1 MCLLINGTQYT
12 TLHCTDVSRDGYWNQ
27 SPLHWACDGGRKQVV
42 QYLVER
48 AHCDVSEYHD
58 IHCVNLVKSQESVMI
73 SDHTHYTDVTDDDY
87 PGRTPLDLA
96 TEGSTNTWADQDE
109 RKRCTEVVDYLKSLP
124 TEHSESLLHH
134 TLCPHITKVKWLLCD
149 WFTTVQRSHQ

>member
-1 MCLLINGTQYT
+1 M
-12 TLHCTDVSRDGYWNQ
+12 
-27 SPLHWACDGGRKQVV
+27 SPLHFACDGGHKQVV

-58 IHCVNLVKSQESVMI
+58 IHCVNLVKTLSQESVMI
-73 SDHTHYTDVTDDDY
+73 SDHTHSCPDVTDNDGD
-87 PGRTPLDLA
+87 TPLDLA
-96 TEGSTNTWADQDE
+96 TKGSTNTSLDQDE

-134 TLCPHITKVKWLLCD
+134 TLCPHITKVEWLLCD
-149 WFTTVQRSHQ
+149 